1 MYFRLDSS
9 PWIDTTSESLQLLFG
24 PLCSHKMSQPSISWN
39 KTIEAFLLPPVQGTE
54 VEVDDIKRVYSL
66 FLDEHRSTQFLQ
78 EYQEQFLFSEN
89 TRIPMET
96 S

>member
-1 MYFRLDSS
+1 MKAYDYYLD
-9 PWIDTTSESLQLLFG
+9 PAVLIN
-24 PLCSHKMSQPSISWN
+24 KMSRPSISWN
-39 KTIEAFLLPPVQGTE
+39 KTIEALLPPVQGTE

-89 TRIPMET
+89 TRTPMDT

>member
-1 MYFRLDSS
+1 MDPSVCLHGCDKIFWS
-9 PWIDTTSESLQLLFG
+9 
-24 PLCSHKMSQPSISWN
+24 SISWN
-39 KTIEAFLLPPVQGTE
+39 SAIKALLPPVQGTE

-89 TRIPMET
+89 SRAPMDT